1 MMKRQELEMHR
12 HSLVIRVYDVKDI
25 SKKNDLLG
33 ARMIVSNLVL
43 IHFVI
48 NAIETYKNNRY
59 I

>member
-1 MMKRQELEMHR
+1 MVR
-12 HSLVIRVYDVKDI
+12 RVYDVKDDI

-43 IHFVI
+43 IHFVV
-48 NAIETYKNNRY
+48 NAIETYKNKRY